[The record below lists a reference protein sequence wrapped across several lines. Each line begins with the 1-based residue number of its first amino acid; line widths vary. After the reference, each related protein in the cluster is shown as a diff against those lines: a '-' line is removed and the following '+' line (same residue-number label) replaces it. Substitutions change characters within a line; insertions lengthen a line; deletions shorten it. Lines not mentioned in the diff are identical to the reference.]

1 MPLPFSSKTL
11 ARCVALALVA
21 TPAFAGEI
29 QSISGANLVP
39 NDTLNITTIYDRDVT
54 GGTDGA
60 VTYGE
65 IGWDEVKAVVPGIT
79 VFNNVPP
86 RNSNQ
91 IYADC
96 VMAPRTDALKFA
108 DGHTYDW
115 ACNDTFQSHKRYKMS
130 ATAIGPI
137 DLVFK
142 VKPGDVNAQ
151 IVDKDGV
158 VIDPQA
164 DQDPTLNAYRM
175 IGKLNNHTGRR
186 LAGFKIELGFN
197 IGGSFVKSQTG
208 DGVKI
213 RLYEEIAD
221 PIANPPTPLG
231 TNDIAEFPGGLFYG
245 PADDKHYWG
254 FFSSTRAYFEVDTST
269 LASDEDM
276 LTNGV
281 LSKNYT
287 DNFGQWLPIN
297 WVPPGWLHDTDGN
310 PGTDD
315 EVVAWFNGT
324 NWITYDVDPATGIR
338 TERIVDAATIAMYE
352 STPTTV
358 WLDDG
363 DVTTTTGTL
372 YATWDAKTSVYTL
385 ADGSGT
391 LTNDEVEVLVTEA
404 GTLLERRAGYQSG
417 PIEDL
422 ANLNLNYYIEVKDPT
437 LWTTYDANTGE
448 GTFTLRITPIEAA
461 ESPLPA
467 WLIPVDSGETPTT
480 PVEDTTT
487 TTTPTTP
494 TTPVATADDGG
505 CTMATGKV
513 PFDPTLPLLLAGGV
527 AAIALRRRAS
537 R

>member
-1 MPLPFSSKTL
+1 MQLPFSSKTL

-108 DGHTYDW
+108 NGHTYDW

-130 ATAIGPI
+130 ANAIGPI

-151 IVDKDGV
+151 IVDKDGN
-158 VIDPQA
+158 VIAVQE
-164 DQDPTLNAYRM
+164 DQDTTLNAYRM
-175 IGKLNNHTGRR
+175 IGKLNNHTGKR

-197 IGGSFVKSQTG
+197 IGGSFVKSTIN

-213 RLYEEIAD
+213 RLYEEGAD
-221 PIANPPTPLG
+221 PVADPSAVYTSK
-231 TNDIAEFPGGLFYG
+231 DIAEFPGGLFYG
-245 PADDKHYWG
+245 PKDDKHDWG
-254 FFSSTRAYFEVDTST
+254 FFSSTRAYFEVDTTT
-269 LASDEDM
+269 LNSDEDT
-276 LTNGV
+276 LTSGL
-281 LSKNYT
+281 LSKNYA
-287 DNFGQWLPIN
+287 DNFGQWLPLN
-297 WVPPGWLHDTDGN
+297 WAPPGWLFDADGN

-315 EVVAWFNGT
+315 DVVAWFNGT
-324 NWITYDVDPATGIR
+324 NWITYIVDPVTGDR
-338 TERIVDAATIAMYE
+338 TEKIVDAATLAMYE

-363 DVTTTTGTL
+363 DFATTTGGTL
-372 YATWDAKTSVYTL
+372 YATWDAENSVYTL

-391 LTNDEVEVLVTEA
+391 LTNDQVEVLVTTT
-404 GTLLERRAGYQSG
+404 GTLYERRAGYQSG

-437 LWTTYDANTGE
+437 GWTTYDAVKEE
-448 GTFTLRITPIEAA
+448 GSFTLRITPIAA
-461 ESPLPA
+461 ADADNVRPA
-467 WLIPVDSGETPTT
+467 WLPAE
-480 PVEDTTT
+480 E
-487 TTTPTTP
+487 
-494 TTPVATADDGG
+494 TPVATDDGGG
-505 CTMATGKV
+505 CTMASGKA
-513 PFDPTLPLLLAGGV
+513 PFDPTLPLLLAGGI

>member
-1 MPLPFSSKTL
+1 MQLPFSSKTL
-11 ARCVALALVA
+11 ARCVVLALVA

-130 ATAIGPI
+130 ANAIGPI

-151 IVDKDGV
+151 IVDKDGN

-175 IGKLNNHTGRR
+175 IGKLNNHTGKR

-197 IGGSFVKSQTG
+197 IGGNFIKSTNG

-245 PADDKHYWG
+245 PADDKHDWG
-254 FFSSTRAYFEVDTST
+254 FFSSTRAYFAVDTST
-269 LASDEDM
+269 LDSDEDM
-276 LTNGV
+276 LTSGL
-281 LSKNYT
+281 LSKNYS

-297 WVPPGWLHDTDGN
+297 WVPPGWLHDNDGN

-324 NWITYDVDPATGIR
+324 DWITYDVDPVTGDR
-338 TERIVDAATIAMYE
+338 TERIVEAATIAMYE

-363 DVTTTTGTL
+363 DVTTTTGGTL
-372 YATWDAKTSVYTL
+372 YATWDAENSVYTL

-391 LTNDEVEVLVTEA
+391 LTNDQIEALVTTA
-404 GTLLERRAGYQSG
+404 GTLYERRAGYQSG

-437 LWTTYDANTGE
+437 NWSTYDANTGE
-448 GTFTLRITPIEAA
+448 GSFTLRITPIEATA
-461 ESPLPA
+461 EDNTLPA
-467 WLIPVDSGETPTT
+467 WLAPAEPPVVP
-480 PVEDTTT
+480 PVV
-487 TTTPTTP
+487 P
-494 TTPVATADDGG
+494 PVANDDGG

-513 PFDPTLPLLLAGGV
+513 PFDPTLPLLLAGGI